1 MSNHASSARKTKMS
15 NHDEEDLEAL
25 MRATGASPQVARQ
38 ILAVANARAGI
49 DARQLRA
56 MYE

>member
-1 MSNHASSARKTKMS
+1 MS